1 MVRAN
6 SIESV
11 FRKRIV
17 VLAVL
22 LLISFALIITRLV
35 VLQIVAAKDFQA
47 QADDQRIGVRKIAAK
62 RGEIKVVD
70 RFTGQPYAVA
80 TNVEKDLLYAVPPSI
95 QNAPE
100 TAEKLA
106 PLLGMK
112 TEDILPKLS
121 DGDRKYV
128 VLKRQIDTDLKQK
141 IADLNIAGLAF
152 EPETV
157 RYYPERQFMSQV
169 LGYVGYKNEDKT
181 GLYGLEQ
188 AFDENLRGRPGSL
201 VQEQDASRIWI
212 FGTRRD
218 GTRAV
223 DGDSLILT
231 IDKTIQFKAEQVLA
245 QTVKD
250 NQADSGSIVI
260 ADPKTGAIMA
270 MATYPSFD
278 PNLYS
283 SVENQSVFTNQGTMG
298 SYEPGSIFKPL
309 TMAAAVNEGKVTAST
324 TYTDTGEL
332 EIDGYK
338 IKNSDEKAHGVQNM
352 SQVLEESLNT
362 GIIFAKEQIGNKKF
376 LEYVK
381 RFGFGQKT
389 GIEVL
394 EAKGDLGNLDGNIG
408 VNYHTASF
416 GQGISVT
423 PLQMIEAYSALANGG
438 KMMKPYLV
446 QSRISPEGEVT
457 KTEPQVAGE
466 VISARTASQVSAM
479 LVNVVEKGHGTRA
492 GVPGYY
498 IAGKTGTAQ
507 VPRKDGKGYEE
518 NNNIGSF
525 IGYGPV
531 EDPKFLML
539 VRVNHPRTVR
549 FAETTAAPAF
559 GELAKFMV
567 NYFNLSPTRSTAKK

>member
-1 MVRAN
+1 
-6 SIESV
+6 
-11 FRKRIV
+11 
-17 VLAVL
+17 
-22 LLISFALIITRLV
+22 
-35 VLQIVAAKDFQA
+35 
-47 QADDQRIGVRKIAAK
+47 
-62 RGEIKVVD
+62 
-70 RFTGQPYAVA
+70 
-80 TNVEKDLLYAVPPSI
+80 
-95 QNAPE
+95 
-100 TAEKLA
+100 
-106 PLLGMK
+106 
-112 TEDILPKLS
+112 
-121 DGDRKYV
+121 V
-128 VLKRQIDTDLKQK
+128 VLKRQVETDLKKK
-141 IADLNIAGLAF
+141 ITELNISGLAF

-157 RYYPERQFMSQV
+157 RYYPERQFLSQV
-169 LGYVGYKNEDKT
+169 LGYVGYKNEEKT

-188 AFDENLRGRPGSL
+188 AFDDQLRGRPGSL

-218 GTRAV
+218 GTAAV

-231 IDKTIQFKAEQVLA
+231 IDKTLQFKAEEILA
-245 QTVKD
+245 QAVKKHE
-250 NQADSGSIVI
+250 ADSGSILI
-260 ADPKTGAIMA
+260 SDPKTGAIIA

-278 PNLYS
+278 PNTYS
-283 SVENQSVFTNQGTMG
+283 SVEDQSAFTNQVTMG

-309 TMAAAVNEGKVTAST
+309 TMAASINEGKISAST
-324 TYTDTGEL
+324 TYTDTGEI

-338 IKNSDEKAHGVQNM
+338 IKNSDLKAHGTQNM

-362 GIIFAKEQIGNKKF
+362 GAIFAKDQIGNKKF
-376 LEYVK
+376 LEYIK
-381 RFGFGQKT
+381 KFGFGQKT

-394 EAKGDLGNLDGNIG
+394 EAKGDLSNLEGNIG

-416 GQGISVT
+416 GQGLSTT

-438 KMMKPYLV
+438 KMMKPYIV
-446 QSRISPEGEVT
+446 QSRVSPEGEVT
-457 KTEPQVAGE
+457 KTEPRAAGD

-492 GVPGYY
+492 AVPGYY

-539 VRVNHPRTVR
+539 VRINHPRTVR
-549 FAETTAAPAF
+549 FAESTAAPAF
-559 GELAKFMV
+559 GELAKFIL
-567 NYFNLSPTRSTAKK
+567 NYYNISPTRPVK